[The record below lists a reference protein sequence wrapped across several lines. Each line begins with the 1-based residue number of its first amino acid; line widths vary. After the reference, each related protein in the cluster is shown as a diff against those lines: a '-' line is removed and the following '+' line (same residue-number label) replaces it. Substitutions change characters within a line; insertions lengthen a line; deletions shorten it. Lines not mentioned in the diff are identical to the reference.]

1 VPDSSGASLAIRGPA
16 LTFAADPFLVGSER
30 ALHYQSDALIV
41 IRNGRIEDF
50 GPASARPVPADLPL
64 TRYPATSLI
73 LPGLIDAHVHYPQLP
88 MVAAYGTQLI
98 DWLQKYA
105 YPVEERFADPAHA
118 RAVARAFLQQCLRA
132 GTTTAMVYCTVL
144 PQSVDAFF
152 EEAARLNLRMIA
164 GKILMDRHAP
174 AALLDTP
181 ERAYDESKAL
191 IARWHGRG
199 RLAYAVTPRFAA
211 TSSPAQMEVAG
222 ALWREHPGTYLQTHL
237 SETADEVAWV
247 RRLYP
252 ERRDY
257 LDVYDHYGHVGPRAV
272 FGHGV
277 HLEEREFGVLHDG
290 GAAIAHCPTSNL
302 FLGSGLF
309 KLGVARRAE
318 RPVRLGLGTDIGA
331 GTSVSLLQTLNE
343 TYKVAQL
350 GGYAL
355 NAAHAFYLAT
365 RGGAEALYLDDL
377 IGSIAPGREADLAVL
392 DLYSTPLIDYRM
404 RFCEHI
410 ADALFV
416 QMMLADD
423 RATVATYVAG
433 ALAYE
438 RRNLDG

>member
-1 VPDSSGASLAIRGPA
+1 
-16 LTFAADPFLVGSER
+16 
-30 ALHYQSDALIV
+30 
-41 IRNGRIEDF
+41 
-50 GPASARPVPADLPL
+50 
-64 TRYPATSLI
+64 
-73 LPGLIDAHVHYPQLP
+73 
-88 MVAAYGTQLI
+88 
-98 DWLQKYA
+98 
-105 YPVEERFADPAHA
+105 
-118 RAVARAFLQQCLRA
+118 
-132 GTTTAMVYCTVL
+132 
-144 PQSVDAFF
+144 
-152 EEAARLNLRMIA
+152 
-164 GKILMDRHAP
+164 
-174 AALLDTP
+174 
-181 ERAYDESKAL
+181 
-191 IARWHGRG
+191 
-199 RLAYAVTPRFAA
+199 VTPRFAA

-252 ERRDY
+252 GRRDY

-318 RPVRLGLGTDIGA
+318 RPVRMGLGTDVGA
-331 GTSVSLLQTLNE
+331 GTSVSVLQTLNE

-355 NAAHAFYLAT
+355 SAAHAFYLAT
-365 RGGAEALYLDDL
+365 RGGAEALCLDDI
-377 IGSIAPGREADLAVL
+377 IGSIAPGREADLVAL

-404 RFCEHI
+404 RFCENI

-423 RATVATYVAG
+423 RATLATYVAG
-433 ALAYE
+433 ELKYE
-438 RRNLDG
+438 RAHSDR